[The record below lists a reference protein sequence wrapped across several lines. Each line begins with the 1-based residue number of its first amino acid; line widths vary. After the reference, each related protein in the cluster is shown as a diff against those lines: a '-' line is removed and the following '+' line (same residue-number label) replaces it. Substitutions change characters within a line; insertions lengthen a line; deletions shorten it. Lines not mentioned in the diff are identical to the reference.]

1 MADDDF
7 DILSLIEMQAAHC
20 RSRYRLAAAE
30 PIEAILP
37 DNVAD
42 ELIELHG
49 SLEAAAPR
57 GTVLRRRS
65 EVDWVPEEEEADE

>member
-7 DILSLIEMQAAHC
+7 DLLSAIEMQAADY
-20 RSRYRLAAAE
+20 RNAYRLAASE
-30 PIEAILP
+30 PMEAILP

-42 ELIELHG
+42 ELIALHG
-49 SLEAAAPR
+49 SLEAAAPD

-65 EVDWVPEEEEADE
+65 DVYGVPGEGEADE